1 MNVKMKLFG
10 YVLMLALPLA
20 ILCSSCEEPVDLTA
34 DYKDITVSYAFLNVQ
49 DDIHYFKVY
58 RGYLTDDNAYVEA
71 SKWENIYYPVDS
83 IEVVLEEY
91 NQQKLMRSEKL
102 DTTTQVARD
111 AGYFTNPKQLLY
123 YSKWKLNPEYTYK
136 LVIKN
141 VNTGRTVY
149 AETNIVGEFSVRRP
163 TSNWNMNLDQPYSV
177 QFYDADNAAA
187 YDVYLS
193 FYYIEMDNKT
203 GKIEH
208 KVLTK
213 KLNASL
219 IRAISTAGY
228 ITFSKFVP
236 NTFYSFLV
244 QSIPENKNVTRYI
257 DAIDG
262 KPYNCLRLEVW
273 AANEQFLTYQ
283 QVASPTSSI
292 VQNRMEY
299 TNFVSEDN
307 SAYGLLAS
315 RSSCFKDLKLDNS
328 QGHNEDTLVLGSK
341 TRNLNFDYYRNSP
354 EFLGE

>member
-1 MNVKMKLFG
+1 MNVKMKFFG
-10 YVLMLALPLA
+10 YLLMLALPLS
-20 ILCSSCEEPVDLTA
+20 ILCTSCEDPVDLTA
-34 DYKDITVSYAFLNVQ
+34 DYKDITVSYALLNSQ

-91 NQQKLMRSEKL
+91 KQQKLVRSAKL

-111 AGYFTNPKQLLY
+111 AGYFSNPKQLLY
-123 YSKWKLNPEYTYK
+123 YSDWKLDPECAYK
-136 LVIKN
+136 LVVKN

-149 AETNIVGEFSVRRP
+149 AETNIVGAFSIRRP
-163 TSNWNMNLDQPYSV
+163 TTNWNMNLDQAYSI

-193 FYYIEMDNKT
+193 FYYIEQNNKT

-208 KVLTK
+208 KVISK
-213 KLNASL
+213 KLNSST

-236 NTFYSFLV
+236 NTFYSFIA
-244 QSIPENKNVTRYI
+244 QNIKEDKNVTRYI

-262 KPYNCLRLEVW
+262 KPYYCLRLQAW
-273 AANEQFLTYQ
+273 AANEPFLTYQ
-283 QVASPTSSI
+283 EVASPTTSI

-315 RSSCFKDLKLDNS
+315 RSSCFKDLKLDNA
-328 QGHNEDTLVLGSK
+328 QGHNEDSLVLGSK
-341 TRNLNFDYYRNSP
+341 TRKLKFDYYRNSP
-354 EFLGE
+354 LFLE